1 MKNLPNWNNV
11 KNSCLT
17 LSVSRPLILDQFDG
31 PLTCADRI
39 CEQCGED
46 HDFRPKFDD
55 VRTSMDV
62 IPAFLEKLKTRESKE
77 SLN

>member
-1 MKNLPNWNNV
+1 VKYLSNANNV
-11 KNSCLT
+11 KHLCLALLNSC
-17 LSVSRPLILDQFDG
+17 PIILEQFDG

-62 IPAFLEKLKTRESKE
+62 IPSFLEKFKTHKSKE
-77 SLN
+77 SF

>member
-1 MKNLPNWNNV
+1 MRDLSNGNNV
-11 KNSCLT
+11 QHPCLT
-17 LSVSRPLILDQFDG
+17 LIVSGPLILDQFDG

-46 HDFRPKFDD
+46 HDLRPRFDD

-62 IPAFLEKLKTRESKE
+62 IPAFLEKLKTHESKE
-77 SLN
+77 SF